1 MISPLIQSPLTVNG
15 YSMEVIQHS
24 MGVPLRQNDI
34 TRTEMLSD
42 LTVVDG
48 RRLETINAHLKISR
62 PYTGCEIGDVNADS
76 LMGVDLLGEIGWSRL
91 TEGSAL
97 TRGLQ

>member
-48 RRLETINAHLKISR
+48 RRLETI
-62 PYTGCEIGDVNADS
+62 V
-76 LMGVDLLGEIGWSRL
+76 GEEFL
-91 TEGSAL
+91 E
-97 TRGLQ
+97 